1 MNVLVCHRDHGSRKL
16 VERLAPLLPGITL
29 LDSPPGEPVG
39 PVEGIPIQGVDAL
52 LAIGPVDRSV
62 MEAGRFAFI
71 QTVGTGYEHID
82 LAAAN
87 ELGIWVANVPS
98 SETGNAESV
107 AEHAI
112 LLMLALAR
120 QLPAAQQGLREKR
133 WAQPVGRALLGKTAC
148 VVGLGSLGLALAERL
163 RGFGMKIT
171 ATRWNFARGAPA
183 YIHLH
188 PEDQLRQALSSA
200 DYAILCLRAST
211 QNTRLF
217 DAAMLAA
224 MKPGAVLI
232 NVARGSLIDEDA
244 LAASIRAGH
253 LRGAG
258 LDVFWDE
265 PADPGHPLFQL
276 PQVIATPHI
285 AGVTDINLTRTFQ
298 VVAEN
303 LQRYRKGETPLHLVT
318 HPALL
323 RTAADTN
330 LG

>member
-1 MNVLVCHRDHGSRKL
+1 MKVLVCHRDHGSRKL

-29 LDSPPGEPVG
+29 LDSPPGEPVR
-39 PVEGIPIQGVDAL
+39 PLEGILLKDIDAL

-82 LAAAN
+82 LAAAG
-87 ELGIWVANVPS
+87 ELGIWVAHVPS
-98 SETGNAESV
+98 AETGNAESV
-107 AEHAI
+107 AELAI

-148 VVGLGSLGLALAERL
+148 VVGLGSVGLAVAERL
-163 RGFGMKIT
+163 RAFGMKLT
-171 ATRWNFARGAPA
+171 ATRWNFDKGAPA
-183 YIHLH
+183 YVHLY
-188 PEDQLRQALSSA
+188 PENQLPQALSQA
-200 DYAILCLRAST
+200 DYAVLCLRASG

-217 DAAMLAA
+217 GAAMLAA

-232 NVARGSLIDEDA
+232 NVARGSLIDENA
-244 LAASIRAGH
+244 LVASIHAGH
-253 LRGAG
+253 LLRGAG

-265 PADPGHPLFQL
+265 PADPGHFLFHL

-285 AGVTDINLTRTFQ
+285 AGVTDVSLAGTFQ

-318 HPALL
+318 HPAHL
-323 RTAADTN
+323 RSAAVY
-330 LG
+330 

>member
-1 MNVLVCHRDHGSRKL
+1 
-16 VERLAPLLPGITL
+16 
-29 LDSPPGEPVG
+29 VG
-39 PVEGIPIQGVDAL
+39 PVEGTPFGAIDAL
-52 LAIGPVDRSV
+52 LAIGPVDRSA

-71 QTVGTGYEHID
+71 QTVGTGYDHID
-82 LAAAN
+82 LAAAG
-87 ELGIWVANVPS
+87 ELGIWVAHVPS
-98 SETGNAESV
+98 AETGNAESV
-107 AEHAI
+107 AELAI

-148 VVGLGSLGLALAERL
+148 VVGLGSVGLAVAERL
-163 RGFGMKIT
+163 RAFGMKIA
-171 ATRWNFARGAPA
+171 ATRCHFEKGAPA
-183 YIHLH
+183 YVHLH
-188 PEDQLRQALSSA
+188 PESQLRQALGDA
-200 DYAILCLRAST
+200 DYAILCLRASAR
-211 QNTRLF
+211 NTRLF

-232 NVARGSLIDEDA
+232 NVARGSLIDENA
-244 LAASIRAGH
+244 LAASIRTGH

-265 PADPGHPLFQL
+265 PADPGHPLFHL

-285 AGVTDINLTRTFQ
+285 AGVTDVNLARTFQ
-298 VVAEN
+298 LVAEN

-323 RTAADTN
+323 RGAASTN

>member
-1 MNVLVCHRDHGSRKL
+1 MKVLVCHRDHGSRQL

-29 LDSPPGEPVG
+29 LDSPPGQPVA
-39 PVEGIPIQGVDAL
+39 PPEGIPLEDIDAL

-82 LAAAN
+82 LAAAR
-87 ELGIWVANVPS
+87 ELGIWVAHVPS

-107 AEHAI
+107 AELAI

-148 VVGLGSLGLALAERL
+148 VVGLGSVGLAVAERL
-163 RGFGMKIT
+163 CAFGMKIA
-171 ATRWNFARGAPA
+171 ATRGTFEKGAPA
-183 YIHLH
+183 YVRLH
-188 PEDQLRQALSSA
+188 PENQLRQALSDA
-200 DYAILCLRAST
+200 DYAVLCLRASA

-232 NVARGSLIDEDA
+232 NVARGSLIEENA
-244 LAASIRAGH
+244 LIASIQAGH

-285 AGVTDINLTRTFQ
+285 AGVTDVNLAGTFQ
-298 VVAEN
+298 LVAGN
-303 LQRYRKGETPLHLVT
+303 LQRYRKGQTPLHLVT
-318 HPALL
+318 HPSRL
-323 RTAADTN
+323 RSAAKY
-330 LG
+330 